1 MPDPRMAQGQQAPPQ
16 GQGQRPQQRP
26 PQGQQQPQGQPQQA
40 DQQQVIRQEISQMP
54 RPDLEELAFAA
65 VMELQGGGQP
75 PAGGQQGGL

>member
-16 GQGQRPQQRP
+16 GQGQRPQQ
-26 PQGQQQPQGQPQQA
+26 PQGQPQQA
-40 DQQQVIRQEISQMP
+40 DQQQVIRQEIAQMP

>member
-16 GQGQRPQQRP
+16 GQGQRP
-26 PQGQQQPQGQPQQA
+26 QQPQGQPQQA